1 MQKNVLQHFQKK
13 EIQTGNKKMK
23 VFNKLSPN
31 DEQLNGF
38 AEVDVETPIAMV
50 NLLKFKEKAEYED
63 GRDTNLSGA
72 EAYAIYGEKVQ
83 ECLKK
88 VGAELVFSG
97 VVSRLMLGEV
107 EDLWDSVAIARYPS
121 RKAML
126 EMIMDPYY
134 EEIEKHRGA
143 GLEGQLNIETKDL

>member
-1 MQKNVLQHFQKK
+1 
-13 EIQTGNKKMK
+13 MK

-38 AEVDVETPIAMV
+38 VEGDVETPIAMV

-134 EEIEKHRGA
+134 QEIENTDQQV
-143 GLEGQLNIETKDL
+143 LSVN